1 MASLKEC
8 RARANKLGLTV
19 IRVPKTDY
27 WYKKGDRYVLQGR
40 KVTRRKKDESY
51 EDYEKRRH
59 VFHYEGR
66 QAYAKTVA
74 DLSKDITTLERLKR
88 KSEMM
93 VKLNSHR
100 PKYGYKTVPR
110 KPRKK
115 R

>member
-40 KVTRRKKDESY
+40 KVTRRKDESY

-93 VKLNSHR
+93 VKLNGHR
-100 PKYGYKTVPR
+100 LKYGYKTVPR